1 VVYLIDRQYM
11 LVYNKT
17 NDVKRLLQNDFVKGY
32 MRMPPKPKF
41 TRDEVIAAA
50 LELVS
55 AKGMSA
61 LTSRDLGAH
70 LGSSARPIFT
80 VFSSM
85 EEVQEEVKKAAIKRF
100 EQYAEKAVHY
110 TPVFKQVGMQ
120 MILFAKEEPQLY
132 QLGFMSGNHNIQS
145 FDEIFER
152 LGDVAYQCVDVIRR
166 DYGLSDLEAKK
177 LFEHV
182 WIHTFGIGALC
193 ATGMCNF
200 SEEQIIEMLG
210 HDFIAM
216 LMLIK
221 SGQINQPTVHPVQTC
236 ESYA

>member
-1 VVYLIDRQYM
+1 
-11 LVYNKT
+11 
-17 NDVKRLLQNDFVKGY
+17 
-32 MRMPPKPKF
+32 MPPKPKF
-41 TRDEVIAAA
+41 TKEQVIETA

-55 AKGMSA
+55 EKGMSA
-61 LTSRDLGAH
+61 LTSRDLGAR

-85 EEVQEEVKKAAIKRF
+85 EEVQEEVKKAAIKHF
-100 EQYAEKAVHY
+100 ESYAEKAVDY

-120 MILFAKEEPQLY
+120 MILFAKEEPKLF
-132 QLGFMSGNHNIQS
+132 QLGFMSENHNIES
-145 FDEIFER
+145 FDDIYER
-152 LGDVAYQCVDVIRR
+152 LGNVAYQCVDVIEK
-166 DYGLSDLEAKK
+166 DYGLSKQDAKR

-210 HDFIAM
+210 HDFMAM
-216 LMLIK
+216 LVHIK
-221 SGQINQPTVHPVQTC
+221 SGQRNKPTIHPVQK
-236 ESYA
+236 